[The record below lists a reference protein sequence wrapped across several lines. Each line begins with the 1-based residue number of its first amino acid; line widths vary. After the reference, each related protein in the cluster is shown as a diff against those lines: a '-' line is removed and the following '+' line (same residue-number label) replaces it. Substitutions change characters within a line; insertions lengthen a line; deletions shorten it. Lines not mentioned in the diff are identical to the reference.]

1 MQKMYSV
8 AQISK
13 ITGLSDRYVRL
24 LIESGKLPAYRL
36 GDSKGIRIK
45 TEDFKNFID
54 QRKI

>member
-1 MQKMYSV
+1 MYSV